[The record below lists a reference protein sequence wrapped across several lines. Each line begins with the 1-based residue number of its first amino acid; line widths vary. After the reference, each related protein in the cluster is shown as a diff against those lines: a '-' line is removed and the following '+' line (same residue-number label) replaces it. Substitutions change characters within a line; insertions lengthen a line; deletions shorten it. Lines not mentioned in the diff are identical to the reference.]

1 VRAPPAR
8 AHVRSFQESI
18 FGVAS
23 RIRRNSVRTYLA
35 AIWLLTASSLFAQE
49 SNNSRGFDYD
59 QKAPLEIQEA
69 GVEHR
74 GDVAIH
80 DISYASPKGGRVPAY
95 LVVPAGKGPF
105 AAVIWG
111 HWYWRNSVFFNREE
125 FLDEA
130 VALAHDGVVSLLTTG
145 PGARPGH
152 VQDRTPLNEQQVTD
166 RIQQIV
172 DMRRGADLLLARK
185 DVDPQRLAYV
195 GHSYNAE
202 VGAYLSGLDKRFKA
216 FVLMA
221 GSMSDEVDLK
231 SEEYKQY
238 RLKVGPEKFD
248 AFLAKYGWL
257 DPGKFVSHAAPA
269 VVFLQYGSKDSL
281 TAERAHQYAAVVS
294 EPKRFQLYDAP
305 HALNAEA
312 RRDRIAFLTE
322 QLKLGLLSSALIDA
336 IPDLPQPPAPN
347 P

>member
-1 VRAPPAR
+1 M
-8 AHVRSFQESI
+8 F
-18 FGVAS
+18 FVA
-23 RIRRNSVRTYLA
+23 I
-35 AIWLLTASSLFAQE
+35 ILLTASPLLAQE
-49 SNNSRGFDYD
+49 SNNPHAFDYD
-59 QKAPLEIQEA
+59 QKAPLDIQEV

-74 GDVAIH
+74 GEVAVH

-95 LVVPAGKGPF
+95 LVVPPGKGPF
-105 AAVIWG
+105 GAVIWG
-111 HWYWRNSVFFNREE
+111 HWYWRNSAFFNREE

-130 VALAHDGVVSLLTTG
+130 VGLAHAAVVSLLTTG

-152 VQDRTPLNEQQVTD
+152 VQDRTPLNEQQIAD
-166 RIQQIV
+166 RIQAIV

-238 RLKVGPEKFD
+238 RLNVGPEKFD
-248 AFLAKYGWL
+248 AFMAKYSWL
-257 DPGKFVSHAAPA
+257 DAGKFVSHAAPA
-269 VVFLQYGSKDSL
+269 VVFLQYATKEEFA
-281 TAERAHQYAAVVS
+281 TPERARQYAAVVS

-322 QLKLGLLSSALIDA
+322 QLRLSPLSPALIDA